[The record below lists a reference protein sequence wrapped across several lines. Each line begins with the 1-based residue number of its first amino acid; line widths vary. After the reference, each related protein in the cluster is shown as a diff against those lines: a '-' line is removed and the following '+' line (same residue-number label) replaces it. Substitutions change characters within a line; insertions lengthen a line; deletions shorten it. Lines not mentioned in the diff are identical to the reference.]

1 MRGEPDAGTLAFAGN
16 VWAGVNETDARDRS
30 SRGPAPGECI
40 VPTSVICPPTTT
52 LANVRAHQVAHDRQC
67 ASCDA
72 VKTVAREVAEAART
86 ILGANASAVVSLHR
100 VGDIL
105 ETVTASD
112 PAHAAPPAL
121 RELVTRAASE
131 GKPVWERD
139 NPVNMNDVSS
149 ASSASIHSAALGCT
163 LAVPLTGGDVLVLP
177 GIRDGGGGTAS
188 MAGLASAVGT
198 LASAALEHSRRAIRL
213 AGEFDALQ
221 QGHHQT
227 IETERLH
234 AIGELAA
241 GVAHHLNNV
250 MTVIVGRV
258 DLALRQFQS
267 MEIGHLEAIRQAAFD
282 ATEIVR
288 RLGSFSRRRS
298 QGPSPVVDL
307 NALVEEALALTR
319 GRWHDE
325 AQLHGIDI
333 SVELC
338 AGHTHPVS
346 ANEVSLREVFVNL
359 LLNAIDALPEG
370 GHIRVRTWSTED
382 VVYCEVWDNG
392 IGMSTEVRQRAAEP
406 FFTTKGPRR
415 RGLGLSLS
423 YGIIQEHHG
432 TLTIDSTEGRGTTV
446 IFTLPTSQS
455 ARTREAESGASIGT
469 GQMVILLVDDDPAVR
484 ATVAGLLAD
493 DGHTVVEAG
502 GGAEALSR
510 LDTTEI
516 FDLLMTDLSMP
527 KMNGWELIRCAKLK
541 RPELPVVLITGWG
554 ETPRGQRSS
563 DPEPDAILAKPVTQD
578 DLRRTIARFRGS
590 VASD

>member
-1 MRGEPDAGTLAFAGN
+1 MRSELDAGTLALEGN
-16 VWAGVNETDARDRS
+16 VWAGANETDARDRS
-30 SRGPAPGECI
+30 SGGPAPGECI
-40 VPTSVICPPTTT
+40 VPTSVISPPTTP
-52 LANVRAHQVAHDRQC
+52 LADVRADQVARDRES

-86 ILGANASAVVSLHR
+86 ILGADASAVVRLHR
-100 VGDIL
+100 VGDKF
-105 ETVTASD
+105 ETVAASD
-112 PAHAAPPAL
+112 PAHTASPAL

-131 GKPVWERD
+131 GKPIWERD
-139 NPVNMNDVSS
+139 NTVDTNDVSS
-149 ASSASIHSAALGCT
+149 GSSAIHPAPLGRT

-177 GIRDGGGGTAS
+177 GIRDVGSGTAS
-188 MAGLASAVGT
+188 IAGLVSAVGA
-198 LASAALEHSRRAIRL
+198 LASGALEHSQRAIRL
-213 AGEFDALQ
+213 AGELEALQ
-221 QGHHQT
+221 QRHHQT

-258 DLALRQFQS
+258 ELALRQFQS
-267 MEIGHLEAIRQAAFD
+267 MEVGHLEAIRQAAFD

-298 QGPSPVVDL
+298 QEPSPVVDL
-307 NALVEEALALTR
+307 NALVAEALAVTR

-333 SVELC
+333 GVELC
-338 AGHTHPVS
+338 AGHTHPVC
-346 ANEVSLREVFVNL
+346 ADEDSLREVFVNL

-370 GHIRVRTWSTED
+370 GHIHVRTWSTED
-382 VVYCEVWDNG
+382 IVYCEVSDDG
-392 IGMSTEVRQRAAEP
+392 IGMATEVRQRAPQP

-432 TLTIDSTEGRGTTV
+432 TLTIDSAEGRGTTV
-446 IFTLPTSQS
+446 TFTLPTSQS
-455 ARTREAESGASIGT
+455 ARTREAESGASSGT

-484 ATVAGLLAD
+484 ATVAGLLVD

-510 LDTTEI
+510 LDTTQR

-527 KMNGWELIRCAKLK
+527 KMNGWELIRVAKLK
-541 RPELPVVLITGWG
+541 CPELPVVLVTGWG
-554 ETPRGQRSS
+554 ETPRGKRSS
-563 DPEPDAILAKPVTQD
+563 DPEPDAILAKPVTHD
-578 DLRRTIARFRGS
+578 DLRQTIARFRGP